1 MEQDWT
7 NEFQRRIE
15 IESALRE
22 KIAADVR
29 TYAEVAGLRK
39 MDPQYLAALLV
50 AEQVVLLGLGE
61 DGVLVGGP
69 LS

>member
-29 TYAEVAGLRK
+29 TYAEIAGLRK
-39 MDPQYLAALLV
+39 MDPQYLAGLLV
-50 AEQVVLLGLGE
+50 AEQVVLLGLGK
-61 DGVLVGGP
+61 DGVLVSGP